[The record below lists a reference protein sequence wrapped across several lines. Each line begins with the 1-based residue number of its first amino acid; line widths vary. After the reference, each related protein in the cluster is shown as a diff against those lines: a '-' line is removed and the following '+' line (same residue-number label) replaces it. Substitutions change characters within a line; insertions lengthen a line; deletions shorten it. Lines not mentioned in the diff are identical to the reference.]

1 MSLVCVACGAENL
14 RSSSSND
21 VNAICHNCGNSLIT
35 AKENLTCLTPPN
47 ENNINKDLTIQ
58 EFIIR
63 AIQFCVCYLVASGM
77 SFMSVAFC
85 VRDGGH
91 DTGNIVAIM
100 LLFGIPVVGNI
111 AFFFAFWL
119 FRKSAFNLR
128 CFYSMLVG
136 TGLTWIFAII
146 AGGIRQLFNI

>member
-1 MSLVCVACGAENL
+1 MSLVCVACGAQNLEN
-14 RSSSSND
+14 SSSND
-21 VNAICHNCGNSLIT
+21 VSAICHNCGNSLIT
-35 AKENLTCLTPPN
+35 AKQSPTCFTPTN
-47 ENNINKDLTIQ
+47 ENNVKKDLTIQ
-58 EFIIR
+58 GLIIR

-85 VRDGGH
+85 VRDGEH
-91 DTGNIVAIM
+91 DSGNIVAIM
-100 LLFGIPVVGNI
+100 LLFGIPLAGNV

-119 FRKSAFNLR
+119 FRKSSFNLR